1 MGLGFGAWMYTF
13 ATVQQTRT
21 VKLEVYIHDQVW
33 WLSVN
38 ENKITTEYASHRDYF
53 ENESNL

>member
-1 MGLGFGAWMYTF
+1 MYTF